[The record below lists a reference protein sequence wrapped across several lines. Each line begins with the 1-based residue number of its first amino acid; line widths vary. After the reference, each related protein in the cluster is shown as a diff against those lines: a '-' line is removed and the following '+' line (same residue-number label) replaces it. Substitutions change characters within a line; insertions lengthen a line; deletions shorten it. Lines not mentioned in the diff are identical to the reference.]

1 MNVGEINRLIN
12 EVCYKNIYG
21 LIETVKYKASCMKK
35 NVPVVFS
42 TDKNFFPYFL
52 VALESIIQNSNLN
65 VGYKIILL
73 HADLTESDEK
83 IILERIKNHPNFSIC
98 LIDVSDLA
106 EKYELNKFMTDN
118 RLRVSTYYR
127 LLIGEILKE
136 YDKIIYLDCDLI
148 LNKDIALLYET
159 DIKDNYLAAVLD
171 RGAQDYFL
179 KSVPAFKK
187 YMQHL
192 GMKTVENYFNAG
204 VLIMNLKAIRENKLL
219 EKFLQV
225 AQENNQFFHDQNV
238 LNVACEGKV
247 FYLDSSWNIQCCNRI
262 NEKELGI
269 IHYAGNKPWNKKGVN
284 LEKYWWNYA
293 KNTFFYQTILDDYK
307 KNVRQHKKIKF
318 KKLKYKILYKL
329 SFGKV
334 RQKYKQK
341 YNEVK

>member
-1 MNVGEINRLIN
+1 
-12 EVCYKNIYG
+12 
-21 LIETVKYKASCMKK
+21 
-35 NVPVVFS
+35 
-42 TDKNFFPYFL
+42 
-52 VALESIIQNSNLN
+52 
-65 VGYKIILL
+65 
-73 HADLTESDEK
+73 
-83 IILERIKNHPNFSIC
+83 
-98 LIDVSDLA
+98 
-106 EKYELNKFMTDN
+106 
-118 RLRVSTYYR
+118 
-127 LLIGEILKE
+127 
-136 YDKIIYLDCDLI
+136 LDCDLI

-192 GMKTVENYFNAG
+192 GMKTVEKYFNAG

-225 AQENNQFFHDQNV
+225 AQKNNQFFHDQNV

-293 KNTFFYQTILDDYK
+293 KNTFFYQTILVDYK

-341 YNEVK
+341 YKEVK